1 MNTMAELV
9 AFLEKAHWEK
19 RGKDTSICVD
29 ENLESVLV
37 KFASG
42 LPELKGHDLQAWK
55 TTGSTRIL
63 KTAAYL
69 IPICTIEGT
78 PRVENGPELIPG
90 SRPFYFED
98 EIVISGSLYYVLA
111 LPPRPKSD

>member
-1 MNTMAELV
+1 MAELV

-42 LPELKGHDLQAWK
+42 LPDLKGHDLQAWK